1 MAQIATFMLAVMI
14 YLSDLLYLKDHSV
27 NRDTCIVV
35 YLTALVAQNINRN
48 IRIQELEIFD

>member
-1 MAQIATFMLAVMI
+1 MALITTFKLAVMI
-14 YLSDLLYLKDHSV
+14 YLSDLLYLKDHSI

-48 IRIQELEIFD
+48 IWIQELEIFD

>member
-14 YLSDLLYLKDHSV
+14 YLSDLLYLKDHSI

-35 YLTALVAQNINRN
+35 YLAALVAQNINRN
-48 IRIQELEIFD
+48 IWILELEIFD